1 MLTEPEAGRVSGE
14 VDSLC
19 RLLLGVT
26 RRGRQSR
33 TIEAVP
39 RQSRSPEASE
49 RTHFS
54 LTLISAVD
62 SGTIETT
69 VGRRSTDVTVRAER
83 VTTTRTGASVAPV
96 LTLALTLITLSGL
109 DAGAP
114 TPLTVSL
121 STAGVSVNETRLP
134 PADPAFINNPAL
146 DEQMR
151 TLDAAHR
158 HVTLRVEQDVS
169 WKDFTALVAWLL
181 MTNTTATV
189 ETAKTSLQLETLTKP
204 GPDVTALY
212 VDRAEVV
219 AVSLDQGRT
228 KWKRNEPPPAPF
240 VAGLTGR
247 VIGLRAK
254 AELPFS
260 DVVSVWQQLGC
271 TTCRATFLVAERT
284 WSGATLAAAAKTPA
298 TGAVVSDIVV
308 KAPATTDRDAIA
320 EVFNAHTKEVSGC
333 YERSLKQAPDNAGKL
348 VVSFVIG
355 TAGETVSAKV
365 ASQDPTLAPSVGA
378 CVVEVLQKW
387 KWPPREKPTTIRYPY
402 TFNSR

>member
-1 MLTEPEAGRVSGE
+1 M
-14 VDSLC
+14 
-19 RLLLGVT
+19 
-26 RRGRQSR
+26 
-33 TIEAVP
+33 
-39 RQSRSPEASE
+39 
-49 RTHFS
+49 
-54 LTLISAVD
+54 TL
-62 SGTIETT
+62 
-69 VGRRSTDVTVRAER
+69 RAAR
-83 VTTTRTGASVAPV
+83 VTATRTGASVPPV

-114 TPLTVSL
+114 APLTVSL
-121 STAGVSVNETRLP
+121 STTGISVNGTRLP

-151 TLDAAHR
+151 TLDAEHR
-158 HVTLRVEQDVS
+158 HVTLRVEPDVS

-189 ETAKTSLQLETLTKP
+189 EGPLQLETLTKP
-204 GPDVTALY
+204 GPNVTALY

-228 KWKRNEPPPAPF
+228 KWKRNEPPPAQF

-260 DVVSVWQQLGC
+260 DVVAAWQRLGC

-284 WSGATLAAAAKTPA
+284 WSGATLAAAAKAPA

-308 KAPATTDRDAIA
+308 KAPVTTDRDAIA

-365 ASQDPTLAPSVGA
+365 ASQDPTLAPSVGT
-378 CVVEVLQKW
+378 CVVEALQKW